1 MKVLYELE
9 LTREDPVEVINDA
22 MMDARLPVELESYA
36 VTLIQGVLRQ
46 LGPIDS
52 RISRRLNDYALDRL
66 ACVDRNILRVAVFEM
81 WELPEL
87 PPPVLIN
94 EAIEIAKR
102 YSTAE
107 SGKFVN
113 GVLGRLLQDSPK
125 ANWQPLALEEAV
137 EEPATPEPVIE
148 EEEQV
153 VEADSDE
160 ANRLKRFGWTLRS
173 ELVPAP
179 ESTLPVSTM
188 LGADEVVNGHDDAED
203 GDGSA
208 EPVRMDLLG
217 DAGGEE
223 PTGYGSDGEHEGDG
237 PVDQPLDEE
246 GHAGGQVDHHA

>member
-52 RISRRLNDYALDRL
+52 RISRRLNDYTLDRL

-125 ANWQPLALEEAV
+125 ANWQPPVQEETV
-137 EEPATPEPVIE
+137 EEPAAPEPVVE
-148 EEEQV
+148 EEEEV

-173 ELVPAP
+173 ELVPAQ
-179 ESTLPVSTM
+179 ESAVLSSH
-188 LGADEVVNGHDDAED
+188 EVVNGHGDAED
-203 GDGSA
+203 GDGGA
-208 EPVRMDLLG
+208 ESVRMDLLG
-217 DAGGEE
+217 DAGSEE
-223 PTGYGSDGEHEGDG
+223 PTGNGADGENQGDG
-237 PVDQPLDEE
+237 PVDESLDEE
-246 GHAGGQVDHHA
+246 SDAGRQIDHHA